1 MPNMTFSIP
10 EKLHQE
16 IKHHTEIKWSEIA
29 RKAFEK
35 KVEELHLL
43 DKFVQKS
50 KFTDKDANELGHKLK
65 GEILKRFVK

>member
-16 IKHHTEIKWSEIA
+16 IKHHTDIKWSEIA

-35 KVEELHLL
+35 KVQELHLL
-43 DKFVQKS
+43 DKMLKKS
-50 KFTDKDANELGHKLK
+50 TLTEEDAERIGHAIKHNMR
-65 GEILKRFVK
+65 KRFA

>member
-35 KVEELHLL
+35 KVQELHLL
-43 DKFVQKS
+43 DKMLKKS
-50 KFTDKDANELGHKLK
+50 TLTEEDAERIGHSIKHN
-65 GEILKRFVK
+65 IRKRFA